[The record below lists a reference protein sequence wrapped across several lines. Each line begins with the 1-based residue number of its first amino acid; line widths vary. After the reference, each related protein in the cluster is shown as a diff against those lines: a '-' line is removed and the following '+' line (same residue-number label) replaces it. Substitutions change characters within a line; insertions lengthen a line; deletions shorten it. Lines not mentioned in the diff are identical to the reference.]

1 MAELA
6 EVAGT
11 SQTARVAVVGSA
23 NADLVVDVPRRPG
36 GGETLLG
43 GDLALLPGG
52 KGANQAAAAARCGA
66 DVSFVACV
74 GTDANGGFLLSEL
87 AGAGVNVEHVRR
99 VDRPTGTAIIF
110 LTPDGENS
118 IVVSPGANQALDV
131 AAVETAGASGGAA
144 AGTAGTGAGAAAGI
158 VARAGSVWREA
169 RVVVLSLEIP
179 LDTALHVAAEAHSA
193 GARVVLNAAPSV
205 QLDGSV
211 LELCDPLIVNEHEAL
226 EVLGAGLD
234 DPEAENY
241 GRLAERLLEAGARS
255 VVVTLGAEGAI
266 VAERAGTDVGT
277 APVAGPVLTTV
288 PAYRVRAVDTTG
300 AGDAFV
306 GAVAGE
312 LAAGEPLTEAV
323 RFATA
328 VSAVSVQRVGAQ
340 SSYANR
346 KEIEA
351 FIASADA
358 AGPATT
364 TSGTAH

>member
-1 MAELA
+1 MDDVAVMTD
-6 EVAGT
+6 VAGD
-11 SQTARVAVVGSA
+11 ARVAVVGSA
-23 NADLVVDVPRRPG
+23 NADLVVEVPRRPG

-87 AGAGVNVEHVRR
+87 AAAGVNVEHVAR

-131 AAVETAGASGGAA
+131 AAVEAVGA
-144 AGTAGTGAGAAAGI
+144 AGAAGGAG
-158 VARAGSVWREA
+158 VAGAAGAAGAAGGVAQSGRAWREA
-169 RVVVLSLEIP
+169 QVVVLSLEIP
-179 LDTALHVAAEAHSA
+179 LETALHVAAEARSA
-193 GARVVLNAAPSV
+193 GARVVFNAAPSV
-205 QLDGSV
+205 ELAVSV

-226 EVLGAGLD
+226 EVLGAGTG

-241 GRLAERLLEAGARS
+241 GRLAERLLAAGARS
-255 VVVTLGAEGAI
+255 VVVTLGADGAI
-266 VAERAGTDVGT
+266 VAERAG
-277 APVAGPVLTTV
+277 AGEAVRTGADSGAVPTSVLTTV

-312 LAAGEPLTEAV
+312 LAVGQSLTDAV

-346 KEIEA
+346 EEIEA
-351 FIASADA
+351 FISAQGVA
-358 AGPATT
+358 Q
-364 TSGTAH
+364 

>member
-1 MAELA
+1 MA
-6 EVAGT
+6 GN
-11 SQTARVAVVGSA
+11 ARVAVVGSA
-23 NADLVVDVPRRPG
+23 NADLVVEVPRRPG

-74 GTDANGGFLLSEL
+74 GADANGGFLLSEL
-87 AGAGVNVEHVRR
+87 AAAGVNVDHVAQ

-118 IVVSPGANQALDV
+118 IVVSPGANHALDV
-131 AAVETAGASGGAA
+131 ATVEAR
-144 AGTAGTGAGAAAGI
+144 AGAAADADADADAATASAASHD
-158 VARAGSVWREA
+158 ARPGGVWRDA

-179 LDTALHVAAEAHSA
+179 LETALHVAAEARSA

-205 QLDGSV
+205 QLPGSV

-226 EVLGAGLD
+226 EVLGAASD
-234 DPEAENY
+234 DPEAEIY
-241 GRLAERLLEAGARS
+241 GRLAERLLEAGAQS
-255 VVVTLGAEGAI
+255 VVVTLGADGAI
-266 VAERAGTDVGT
+266 VAERAGS
-277 APVAGPVLTTV
+277 VAV

-312 LAAGEPLTEAV
+312 LAAGETLTDAV

-346 KEIEA
+346 EEIET
-351 FIASADA
+351 FIANESTVLRESEIAGGA
-358 AGPATT
+358 AAN
-364 TSGTAH
+364 

>member
-1 MAELA
+1 MAGA
-6 EVAGT
+6 
-11 SQTARVAVVGSA
+11 SQAARVAVVGSA

-87 AGAGVNVEHVRR
+87 AAAGVNVEHVRR

-131 AAVETAGASGGAA
+131 AAVEAAGTGGTA
-144 AGTAGTGAGAAAGI
+144 AGTAGTGAGAAAGSG
-158 VARAGSVWREA
+158 ARTGSVWREA

-179 LDTALHVAAEAHSA
+179 LDTALHVAAEARSA

-211 LELCDPLIVNEHEAL
+211 LEQCDPLIVNEHEAL

-234 DPEAENY
+234 DPDAENF
-241 GRLAERLLEAGARS
+241 GLLAERLLESGARS
-255 VVVTLGAEGAI
+255 VVVTLGSEGAI
-266 VAERAGTDVGT
+266 IAERAGTD
-277 APVAGPVLTTV
+277 PVSGPIASPVLTTV

-312 LAAGEPLTEAV
+312 LAAGRSLADAV

-346 KEIEA
+346 DEVEA
-351 FIASADA
+351 FIANA
-358 AGPATT
+358 ATT
-364 TSGTAH
+364 VSGTAT